1 VALVKYFKSLQLRWR
16 GDNKGGKI
24 IPENNAFGDKYNI
37 TGKLFYM

>member
-1 VALVKYFKSLQLRWR
+1 MVTVILKIVEMTLLKWE
-16 GDNKGGKI
+16 KI